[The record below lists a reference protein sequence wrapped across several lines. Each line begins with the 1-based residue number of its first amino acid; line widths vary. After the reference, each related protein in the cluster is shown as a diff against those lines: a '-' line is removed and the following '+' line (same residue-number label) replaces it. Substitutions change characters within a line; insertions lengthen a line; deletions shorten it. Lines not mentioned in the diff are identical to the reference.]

1 MTEPTH
7 DELLAQLA
15 AMQRQMKQLQKQLHA
30 QQSGSGA
37 IAQDNSAAAGAGGVA
52 VRGDVHGNIYVGPPT
67 SDPAAALAIY
77 CRVFVAACRQLPLRS
92 IDLGASD
99 PTGNRKQLDLDQV
112 YIDLDTT
119 TRVPLTAAE
128 KKPQKADAPDRA
140 ADRVLPLLEATI
152 QQARLVIL
160 GAPGSGKSTFLNH
173 LGLCLA
179 LHTLEP
185 DQQWLDRL
193 PQWPKPAANL
203 IPISVTLRD
212 FARRV
217 PTAPTSAAP
226 HQLWDFIGERL
237 HAQNLAFVAEPLH
250 ARLEQGQVMV
260 LLDGLDEI
268 PTQHQRTFVRDAVL
282 AFARRYPRIHL
293 LVTCRTLSYQD
304 PAWQLAELPAFT
316 VAEFAPAKIQAFIRA
331 WYGELVRL
339 GAVKVDESPG
349 LVQQLQVAVQR
360 PDLRALAANP
370 LLLTVMALVHAHKG
384 RLPDAR
390 ALLYEETIDLLLLRW
405 EEIKA
410 GAADETLSLRRLLA
424 AVNRSEVDLKRVL
437 WQLAF
442 SAQGAAANADALADI
457 GELQLEKALAA
468 LHPHKSRDWAAQII
482 ELIKLR
488 AGLLLERAPETY
500 TFPHRT
506 FQEYLAGAHLAAQA
520 NFAQQATRL
529 VQDGA
534 LWRQVILLAA
544 GRLVYSFG
552 DLDKPLALVG
562 ELCPQAAPQTELAW
576 RKVWLAGEVLEEIG
590 LPRVQDSALGQDLQ
604 WHVRQRLADLVGTN
618 VLTPVER
625 AAAGRTLGRLGDP
638 RPGVGVKAGLPDL
651 AWSEPIPPG
660 PFLMGGKENWA
671 GGRSFT
677 CDLIRQPYR
686 ISHYPITVAQY
697 QTFIDAGGY
706 EQAHYWTAAGWAWR
720 IENQITGPDRYPEVF
735 QTPNHPQVGV
745 SWYEAVAFCA
755 WLSAQLSRRIRL
767 PSEPEWERAAR
778 HTDGRL
784 YPWGDEG
791 DLAQHCNM
799 DDTGIGS
806 TSAVGSFPAG
816 HAVCGAADLAGNIW
830 ERCSTQWLND
840 YTNYEQKA
848 DHDLAGNARRVL
860 RGGSFLS
867 SRSDVRCAYRLRIS
881 RPFARNLDVGFRVV
895 SPGL

>member
-7 DELLAQLA
+7 DELLDRLA
-15 AMQRQMKQLQKQLHA
+15 AMQREMEQLQKQLHA

-37 IAQDNSAAAGAGGVA
+37 IAQDNSAAAGAGGIA
-52 VRGDVHGNIYVGPPT
+52 VRGDVHGDIYVGPPT
-67 SDPAAALAIY
+67 RDPAAALAIY

-119 TRVPLTAAE
+119 MRVPLTAAE
-128 KKPQKADAPDRA
+128 KKAQKVDAPDRA
-140 ADRVLPLLEATI
+140 EDRVLALLEATI
-152 QQARLVIL
+152 QQPRLVIL

-185 DQQWLDRL
+185 DQAWLDRL

-212 FARRV
+212 FARRA

-268 PTQHQRTFVRDAVL
+268 PTEHQRTFVRDAVL
-282 AFARRYPRIHL
+282 AFARRYPRIRL

-304 PAWQLAELPAFT
+304 PAWQLADLPAFT
-316 VAEFAPAKIQAFIRA
+316 VADFAPAKIQAFIRA

-339 GAVKVDESPG
+339 GAVKAEEAPG

-360 PDLRALAANP
+360 PDLRELAANP

-410 GAADETLSLRRLLA
+410 GAGDETLSLRRLLA

-442 SAQGAAANADALADI
+442 NAQGTAATADALADI

-468 LHPHKSRDWAAQII
+468 LHPQKSRDWAAQLI

-520 NFAQQATRL
+520 NFAQQAARL

-534 LWRQVILLAA
+534 FWRQVILLAA
-544 GRLVYSFG
+544 GRLVYLSG
-552 DLDKPLALVG
+552 DLDKPLALVA
-562 ELCPQAAPQTELAW
+562 ELAPQATPQTELAW
-576 RKVWLAGEVLEEIG
+576 RQLWLAGEVLEEIG
-590 LPRVQDSALGQDLQ
+590 LARVQDSRFGQDL
-604 WHVRQRLADLVGTN
+604 HARVRHHLADLVSTN

-651 AWSEPIPPG
+651 AWSEPIQPG
-660 PFLMGGKENWA
+660 PFLMGGKESWA

-686 ISHYPITVAQY
+686 ISRYPITVAQY
-697 QTFIDAGGY
+697 QTFVNAGGY
-706 EQAHYWTAAGWAWR
+706 SQAHYWTTTGWAWR
-720 IENQITGPDRYPEVF
+720 TKDQITGPRIYGGVF
-735 QTPNHPQVGV
+735 QTTNHPQVGIN
-745 SWYEAVAFCA
+745 WYEAVAFCA
-755 WLSAQLSRRIRL
+755 WLSEQMGQEIRL

-778 HTDGRL
+778 HTGGRI

-791 DLAQHCNM
+791 DPAQHCNIV
-799 DDTGIGS
+799 DTGMGGP
-806 TSAVGSFPAG
+806 SAVGLFPSG
-816 HAVCGAADLAGNIW
+816 HAVCGAADMAGNILEW
-830 ERCSTQWLND
+830 CRTQWLED
-840 YTNYEQKA
+840 YIEYEQKVA
-848 DHDLAGNARRVL
+848 HDLAGDTIRVL
-860 RGGSFLS
+860 RGGSFNLS
-867 SRSDVRCAYRLRIS
+867 RNYVRCAYRLGGNPNDRGI
-881 RPFARNLDVGFRVV
+881 NVGFRVM